1 MHLEGVAEQQK
12 LASQLQIDKQ
22 ELEMNLARKED
33 EMRYLRASFEK
44 QAEISYDRRQ
54 KLRDERIKTYLD
66 SQVMKYLIHHNSA
79 QVGEPSGE
87 RSASVDQDMV
97 ELTRQFCNLQIE
109 LDHEKQ
115 KSSQV
120 SAENEGNI
128 RIIDE

>member
-1 MHLEGVAEQQK
+1 MAEQQR

-66 SQVMKYLIHHNSA
+66 SQVMQYLIHHNSA
-79 QVGEPSGE
+79 QVSEPNGE
-87 RSASVDQDMV
+87 RSAAVDQDMV
-97 ELTRQFCNLQIE
+97 ELTR
-109 LDHEKQ
+109 
-115 KSSQV
+115 
-120 SAENEGNI
+120 
-128 RIIDE
+128 

>member
-1 MHLEGVAEQQK
+1 
-12 LASQLQIDKQ
+12 
-22 ELEMNLARKED
+22 
-33 EMRYLRASFEK
+33 MRYLRASFEK

-66 SQVMKYLIHHNSA
+66 SQVMQYLIHHNSA
-79 QVGEPSGE
+79 QVSEPNGE
-87 RSASVDQDMV
+87 RSAAVDQDMV

-115 KSSQV
+115 KSSQI
-120 SAENEGNI
+120 SAENEGNV